1 MMTAMGNTV
10 KLCGKPE
17 GTPPSQD
24 QPCCKL
30 SVCLFVGLTDHII
43 PDQVLYLH
51 EKATLEPTTGFQ
63 AALPLP

>member
-1 MMTAMGNTV
+1 MTAMGNTV

-17 GTPPSQD
+17 GMPPLQG
-24 QPCCKL
+24 QPCSKL

-43 PDQVLYLH
+43 PEQVLYGH
-51 EKATLEPTTGFQ
+51 EKVTLEPTTGFQ

>member
-17 GTPPSQD
+17 GMPPSQG
-24 QPCCKL
+24 QPCSEL
-30 SVCLFVGLTDHII
+30 SVCLFVGLTDHVI
-43 PDQVLYLH
+43 PEQVLYLH
-51 EKATLEPTTGFQ
+51 EKATLEPTTGFH